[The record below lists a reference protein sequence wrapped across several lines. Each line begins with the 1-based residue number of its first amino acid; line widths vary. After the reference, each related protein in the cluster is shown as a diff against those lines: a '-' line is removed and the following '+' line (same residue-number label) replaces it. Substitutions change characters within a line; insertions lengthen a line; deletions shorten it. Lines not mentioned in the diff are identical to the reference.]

1 MEGVQPLSGLAGN
14 LAVTGRGVP
23 RACPATENGW
33 HEPTVSGP
41 TAGRPVIFGRRSGLR
56 AGGPADAGPAGPPA
70 NAEPVGLDDAAP
82 DHAAL
87 DDAALDDAAVDDAA
101 LVERAR
107 TDAEAFGVLY
117 DRYCDRILRY
127 VSRRLY
133 DSQSAEDVTAE
144 VFFKA
149 LRALDGYRPE
159 TAPFSAW
166 LYRIAANTV
175 VDVLRARRPTAPL
188 EHAPDLPDSAA
199 SVEQQVV
206 DRTEVDRVW
215 AAVDQ
220 LTDAQRTAV
229 TLRLGEDLPIAQIAA
244 QMGRSEGAVKLLLNR
259 GLSAVRE
266 LLDPVAGAPPARAE
280 PIPRP
285 DPDEEVRR

>member
-1 MEGVQPLSGLAGN
+1 VHGVQQLAGPSGS

-23 RACPATENGW
+23 RACSAAENGW
-33 HEPTVSGP
+33 HEPLSGP
-41 TAGRPVIFGRRSGLR
+41 IAGRPVIFGRRDGSRPGSG
-56 AGGPADAGPAGPPA
+56 AATPAPPGGGA
-70 NAEPVGLDDAAP
+70 LDDRAP
-82 DHAAL
+82 
-87 DDAALDDAAVDDAA
+87 DDAALDDAA

-133 DSQSAEDVTAE
+133 DSQAAEDVTAE

-188 EHAPDLPDSAA
+188 EHAPDLPDQAA

-206 DRTEVDRVW
+206 DRSEVDRVW

-220 LTDAQRTAV
+220 LTEAQRTAV

-266 LLDPVAGAPPARAE
+266 LLDPVAGAPPTPGGPDPRRDPDPGRD
-280 PIPRP
+280 PIPRR